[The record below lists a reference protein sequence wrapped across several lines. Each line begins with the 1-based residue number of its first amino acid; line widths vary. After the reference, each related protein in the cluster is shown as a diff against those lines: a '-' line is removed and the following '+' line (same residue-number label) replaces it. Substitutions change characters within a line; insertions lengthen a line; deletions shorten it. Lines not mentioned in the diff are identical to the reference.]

1 MSCRMSFSKSEMS
14 GISKIL
20 SHHSSSIAS
29 ALDQISFFMVYP
41 WATVLSKIIAY
52 YFIPDLNSFDWW
64 SNVKEKFLFG
74 PLLCIF
80 FLGLFPVGVAGFL
93 LWIFIC
99 SAFPRKKYSYLELGT
114 KGNKQSEE
122 TKEVFTLACANVLLA
137 NEVFCR
143 WNNNGNP
150 MARSKLIGQKL
161 LQQTPYYLQNLLL
174 PQLCKKDTV
183 IADLPDVDIL
193 CVQEVWERYW
203 AATMIDQLGLKYSYF
218 IHDVGDHRLTS
229 NCCLFGSGL
238 FVACK
243 YPILAVE
250 FQPFQFRTH
259 YAKFF
264 SYGVLC
270 LKIQINKERIAYVAN
285 LHGQAYQG
293 KEPVLYHQLSES
305 LSAINAFRL
314 KTRLPEENVIFD
326 AVCGDFNFDNMSP
339 GDAATQ
345 NHPLFN
351 QYIDACS
358 KKPGEDHHWTVG
370 TELRQLRMHEP
381 IVSTAEAL
389 RHVLIDDVKRRQ
401 YVLDADVVEQTTAL
415 ASIDP
420 STNEDGK
427 VVRESW
433 GGKRR
438 IDRILLRKDSP
449 AQVVGYGF
457 SSVLAGLT
465 DHIPV
470 AVSLKVTTD

>member
-1 MSCRMSFSKSEMS
+1 MVHFS
-14 GISKIL
+14 
-20 SHHSSSIAS
+20 
-29 ALDQISFFMVYP
+29 
-41 WATVLSKIIAY
+41 
-52 YFIPDLNSFDWW
+52 N
-64 SNVKEKFLFG
+64 NVK
-74 PLLCIF
+74 
-80 FLGLFPVGVAGFL
+80 
-93 LWIFIC
+93 
-99 SAFPRKKYSYLELGT
+99 T
-114 KGNKQSEE
+114 
-122 TKEVFTLACANVLLA
+122 
-137 NEVFCR
+137 
-143 WNNNGNP
+143 
-150 MARSKLIGQKL
+150 M
-161 LQQTPYYLQNLLL
+161 QQTCSLKITY
-174 PQLCKKDTV
+174 
-183 IADLPDVDIL
+183 
-193 CVQEVWERYW
+193 CV
-203 AATMIDQLGLKYSYF
+203 L
-218 IHDVGDHRLTS
+218 DVGDHRLKA

-326 AVCGDFNFDNMSP
+326 VVCGDFNFDNMSP

-358 KKPGEDHHWTVG
+358 KRPGEDHHWTVG

-381 IVSTAEAL
+381 IVSTADAL
-389 RHVLIDDVKRRQ
+389 RHVLIDDVRRRQ
-401 YVLDADVVEQTTAL
+401 YVLDADVEEQTTAL

-420 STNEDGK
+420 STDKNGK
-427 VVRESW
+427 VVCESW

-470 AVSLKVTTD
+470 TLSLKVATD